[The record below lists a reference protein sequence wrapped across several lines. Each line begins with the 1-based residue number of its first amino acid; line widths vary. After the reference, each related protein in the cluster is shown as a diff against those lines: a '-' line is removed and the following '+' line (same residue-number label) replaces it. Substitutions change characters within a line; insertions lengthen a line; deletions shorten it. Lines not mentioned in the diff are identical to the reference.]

1 LLRSHLEQVHPNLA
15 PTLHQRAG
23 EWYESEGLIAEAVS
37 HILATGDVDRMVD
50 LVEGKALAIM
60 DRGDLP
66 TLVRW
71 LEALSDET
79 VRTRPWLCIAYAW
92 VLAYSGQVD
101 TVEPMLLDAERSIKN
116 ASRSDVTS
124 DEPII
129 TSDNASA
136 LNHVQ
141 GQRLAAHMTA
151 IRAYV
156 AAVSGNMSRAA
167 ILAREAMKHLSTD
180 DLMARGVV
188 AALLSAE
195 LQWLGHLKAAA
206 EAYADAF
213 AISRAAEN
221 SHVAVTVL
229 CSLAALQIT
238 QGQLRKAADTCQN
251 ALRLAEKYSRPGP
264 LILPVMGLAYTR
276 LSVVLCEWNDLED
289 ALHHAR
295 EGLELCKQ
303 WGQADILITGHLNLA
318 RVLQAIGD
326 ADGAFSALWDAR
338 QVASNELS
346 PYRVQVETLAAKLHL
361 AQGNITAASRWANG
375 GGLSPDDEFG
385 FANYHEYTTLARLL
399 IAQSRQRSNGLLL
412 EEALGLLIRI
422 LEMSEAAGAGSYV
435 VEILVLQ
442 TIVLQEQGKV
452 DNALT
457 TLGRALI
464 LAEPEGFVRHFID
477 EGASMRKLLH
487 QAAEQGILVA
497 YVGELLAALEQET
510 REGGLIL
517 ATPLHALAEPLSKR
531 ELEILRLLTTQL
543 SSTEIAEALTVSAN
557 TVRFHIKNIYSK
569 LNVHRR
575 ADAVQRAKE
584 LKLV

>member
-1 LLRSHLEQVHPNLA
+1 
-15 PTLHQRAG
+15 
-23 EWYESEGLIAEAVS
+23 
-37 HILATGDVDRMVD
+37 
-50 LVEGKALAIM
+50 
-60 DRGDLP
+60 
-66 TLVRW
+66 
-71 LEALSDET
+71 
-79 VRTRPWLCIAYAW
+79 
-92 VLAYSGQVD
+92 
-101 TVEPMLLDAERSIKN
+101 
-116 ASRSDVTS
+116 
-124 DEPII
+124 
-129 TSDNASA
+129 
-136 LNHVQ
+136 
-141 GQRLAAHMTA
+141 
-151 IRAYV
+151 
-156 AAVSGNMSRAA
+156 MSRAA

-195 LQWLGHLKAAA
+195 LQWRGHLKAAA

-361 AQGNITAASRWANG
+361 AQTA
-375 GGLSPDDEFG
+375 
-385 FANYHEYTTLARLL
+385 
-399 IAQSRQRSNGLLL
+399 I
-412 EEALGLLIRI
+412 
-422 LEMSEAAGAGSYV
+422 GAGQHNSGDSV
-435 VEILVLQ
+435 
-442 TIVLQEQGKV
+442 
-452 DNALT
+452 
-457 TLGRALI
+457 GRRQW
-464 LAEPEGFVRHFID
+464 VR
-477 EGASMRKLLH
+477 SR
-487 QAAEQGILVA
+487 
-497 YVGELLAALEQET
+497 
-510 REGGLIL
+510 
-517 ATPLHALAEPLSKR
+517 
-531 ELEILRLLTTQL
+531 
-543 SSTEIAEALTVSAN
+543 
-557 TVRFHIKNIYSK
+557 
-569 LNVHRR
+569 
-575 ADAVQRAKE
+575 
-584 LKLV
+584 